1 MKQLKRILVH
11 YDNTERAERVLAA
24 ALALADAHDAH
35 LIGCSAAA
43 EPTMPTYAAAQIPAD
58 VIDTL
63 VAEQSRL
70 VEEAHRAFDKA
81 VSAAGRQDRSEFVEG
96 RGDLARLMAR
106 IGRGCDLI
114 LVGQCEPDKEPLE
127 VEELPDTLV
136 LSVGRPV
143 LILPYIGQSKP
154 VGGHV
159 LMCWTD
165 TREAAR
171 AMADSLPLLSV
182 ASEVTVLTVDE
193 GGGGDA
199 VAGEDAAHFLAA
211 HGIKAE
217 ARRSTAPGIDAGT
230 AILNETS
237 DIDADLIVMGAY
249 GHSRLRETILGGTT
263 RTILHGMTAPVLM
276 SH

>member
-11 YDNTERAERVLAA
+11 FDNTERAERVLAA
-24 ALALADAHDAH
+24 GLALADAHDAH
-35 LIGCSAAA
+35 LIGCAAAA
-43 EPTMPTYAAAQIPAD
+43 EPTLPTYAAAQIPAD

-63 VAEQSRL
+63 LAEQARL
-70 VEEAHRAFDKA
+70 VEEAHQAFDKA
-81 VSAAGRQDRSEFVEG
+81 VKAAGRTDRSEFVEG

-106 IGRGCDLI
+106 IGRGCDLVI
-114 LVGQCEPDKEPLE
+114 VGQCEPDKEPLDI
-127 VEELPDTLV
+127 EELPDELV

-143 LILPYIGQSKP
+143 LILPYIGQAKP

-171 AMADSLPLLSV
+171 ALADSLPLLSV
-182 ASEVTVLTVDE
+182 ASEVTVLTVQE
-193 GGGGDA
+193 GEGDSI
-199 VAGEDAAHFLAA
+199 VGEDAAHFLAA

-217 ARRSTAPGIDAGT
+217 ARRATAPGMDAGT